1 MEPEEVAFMMDVHML
16 LGKELDASYNTKK
29 PDGALTI
36 EEEIKD
42 SFDEDE
48 ETSANIIT
56 STMTSSSSSSFA
68 NQNNDL
74 CSYTLQTMT
83 PESVHTGMKWSILD
97 EFH

>member
-1 MEPEEVAFMMDVHML
+1 MMDVHML

-36 EEEIKD
+36 EEEMKD
-42 SFDEDE
+42 TFDEDV

-97 EFH
+97 AFH